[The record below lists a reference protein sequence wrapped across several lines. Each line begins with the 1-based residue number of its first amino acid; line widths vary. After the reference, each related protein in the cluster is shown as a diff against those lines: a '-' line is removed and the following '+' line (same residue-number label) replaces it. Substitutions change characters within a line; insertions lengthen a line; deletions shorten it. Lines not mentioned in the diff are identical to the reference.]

1 MFSAI
6 SRHWQTLTP
15 PNTSSETEIL
25 SLWAPLI
32 QSGLTVTESI
42 QLLAEGAEQAG
53 DKIGF
58 QAVLVSLGRGLT
70 LFQAIQNSSLPIS
83 DSVLQGIKS
92 AGKTGHLGEM
102 LWLAS
107 ENTKAIQTMRAK
119 AWEAARYPLI
129 IGSLAL
135 LILTGLIIGI
145 VPKFESLYSRM
156 GSELP
161 EATQV
166 LMSLSQLV
174 QHHGALT
181 LVGAVLLLTAF
192 YQGFKTPTGQI
203 GWDWLLNRLP
213 VISPLRQE
221 LFSHRLISN
230 LELLVNWSG
239 SPRCAESKRRR
250 DSIAVLSAST
260 D

>member
-1 MFSAI
+1 VFSAI
-6 SRHWQTLTP
+6 SRHWQTLTQ

-92 AGKTGHLGEM
+92 AEQTGHLGEM

-107 ENTKAIQTMRAK
+107 ENTK
-119 AWEAARYPLI
+119 P
-129 IGSLAL
+129 
-135 LILTGLIIGI
+135 
-145 VPKFESLYSRM
+145 
-156 GSELP
+156 
-161 EATQV
+161 
-166 LMSLSQLV
+166 
-174 QHHGALT
+174 
-181 LVGAVLLLTAF
+181 
-192 YQGFKTPTGQI
+192 
-203 GWDWLLNRLP
+203 
-213 VISPLRQE
+213 
-221 LFSHRLISN
+221 
-230 LELLVNWSG
+230 
-239 SPRCAESKRRR
+239 SKRCEQRPGKPLV
-250 DSIAVLSAST
+250 IH
-260 D
+260 

>member
-1 MFSAI
+1 M
-6 SRHWQTLTP
+6 
-15 PNTSSETEIL
+15 
-25 SLWAPLI
+25 
-32 QSGLTVTESI
+32 
-42 QLLAEGAEQAG
+42 AEGAEQAG

-92 AGKTGHLGEM
+92 AEKTGHLGEM

-192 YQGFKTPTGQI
+192 YQGFKTPTEQI

-230 LELLVNWSG
+230 LELLVNSG
-239 SPRCAESKRRR
+239 VVLPDALRASADVIPSPSY
-250 DSIAVLSAST
+250 
-260 D
+260 